1 MNSIIPTLKQNTEE
15 QSPRNRPAWYQPL
28 FSPEHGVYVV
38 LLVSFL
44 TGAAAAQQWNWETT
58 LALIGAF
65 CGFQAE
71 HPLRLQLK
79 QRRSLK
85 LRFLVW
91 GGFYG
96 GIALAIALYLA
107 LTGSPHS
114 RFALLG
120 IYLGAIAALITDGI
134 SVWMRSQKSILN
146 ELITFAAVC
155 LCAPFAYTVTTG
167 EFSAVALG
175 LWVTNTLFFSSTIFT
190 VKLRKSPKDE
200 QSLAE
205 TATKAWIYH
214 AILPLIVAG
223 LYGFG
228 LVSPLTTTAMGVVL
242 LKFGLIVWQQDW
254 YRTAPIKFIAMLETF
269 SALLFLGIVC
279 VSVLPAHLP
288 ITL

>member
-1 MNSIIPTLKQNTEE
+1 MNSIAPTLKQNPEE
-15 QSPRNRPAWYQPL
+15 KSPPNRQAWYRPL

-44 TGAAAAQQWNWETT
+44 TGAAAAQQWNWATT

-85 LRFLVW
+85 PRFLVW

-96 GIALAIALYLA
+96 GIALAIALYL
-107 LTGSPHS
+107 LVTGSPHS

-120 IYLGAIAALITDGI
+120 IYLGAIAALIADGI
-134 SVWMRSQKSILN
+134 SVWLRSQKSIPN
-146 ELITFAAVC
+146 ELVTFAAVC
-155 LCAPFAYTVTTG
+155 LCAPLAYTATTG

-175 LWVTNTLFFSSTIFT
+175 LWVMNTLFFSSTIFT

-205 TATKAWIYH
+205 TAIRAWIYH
-214 AILPLIVAG
+214 AILPLLAIG
-223 LYGFG
+223 LYGLG
-228 LVSPLTTTAMGVVL
+228 LVSPLTASAMGIVL
-242 LKFGLIVWQQDW
+242 FKFGLIVWQQDW
-254 YRTAPIKFIAMLETF
+254 YCTAPIKFVAMLETF
-269 SALLFLGIVC
+269 SALLFGGIVSI
-279 VSVLPAHLP
+279 SVLPAHLP
-288 ITL
+288 ISL

>member
-1 MNSIIPTLKQNTEE
+1 MNSITPTLKEDAE
-15 QSPRNRPAWYQPL
+15 AKSPPNRQAWYRPL

-38 LLVSFL
+38 LFVSFL
-44 TGAAAAQQWNWETT
+44 TGTAAAQQWNWSTT
-58 LALIGAF
+58 LALICAF

-71 HPLRLQLK
+71 HPLVLQLK
-79 QRRSLK
+79 QRPNLK
-85 LRFLVW
+85 PRFLIW

-107 LTGSPHS
+107 LTGSPHTQ
-114 RFALLG
+114 FVLFG

-134 SVWMRSQKSILN
+134 SVWMRSQKSIPN

-175 LWVTNTLFFSSTIFT
+175 LWAMNTLFFSGTIFT
-190 VKLRKSPKDE
+190 VKLRKFPKDE
-200 QSLAE
+200 KSLAE
-205 TATKAWIYH
+205 KTIRAWIYH
-214 AILPLIVAG
+214 AILPLLATG

-228 LVSPLTTTAMGVVL
+228 LVSPLTVSAMGVVL
-242 LKFGLIVWQQDW
+242 FKFGLIVWQQDW

-269 SALLFLGIVC
+269 SALLFGGIVAI
-279 VSVLPAHLP
+279 SVLPAHLP
-288 ITL
+288 ISL

>member
-1 MNSIIPTLKQNTEE
+1 MNSITPTLKPDTEVKS
-15 QSPRNRPAWYQPL
+15 SPNRQAWYRPL

-44 TGAAAAQQWNWETT
+44 TGAAAAQQWNWATT
-58 LALIGAF
+58 LALICAF

-85 LRFLVW
+85 PRFLVW

-96 GIALAIALYLA
+96 GIALAIALYL
-107 LTGSPHS
+107 LVTGSPHA

-120 IYLGAIAALITDGI
+120 IYLGAIAALIVDGI
-134 SVWMRSQKSILN
+134 SVWVRSQKSILN

-155 LCAPFAYTVTTG
+155 LCAPLAYTVTTG

-200 QSLAE
+200 KSLAE
-205 TATKAWIYH
+205 TASRAWIYH
-214 AILPLIVAG
+214 AILPLLAAG
-223 LYGFG
+223 LYGLG
-228 LVSPLTTTAMGVVL
+228 LVSLLTAAAIGVVL
-242 LKFGLIVWQQDW
+242 FKFGLIVWQLDW
-254 YRTAPIKFIAMLETF
+254 YRTAPIKFVAMLETF
-269 SALLFLGIVC
+269 SALLFGGIVSI
-279 VSVLPAHLP
+279 SVLPAYLP
-288 ITL
+288 ISM